1 MSDTAIGVLLGL
13 AAAITFET
21 SFLLLTAQAR
31 RASPAAR
38 PDASFLVR
46 LARRPW
52 WLTAMALN
60 GVAFL
65 LEVAA
70 LHRVS
75 LVVVQPLL
83 AVGLLGM
90 VLASRSVLGETVG
103 PRQVFAALMIAVGA
117 ALVVIGAPTGTT
129 RLTAD
134 VWTVL
139 AVVVLVFV
147 LALPQFSD
155 RGPWLLVVAAAGGDT
170 LVALATNTV
179 ATNWPQRLGI
189 VLAAVAA
196 VAVCGLASVTSE
208 SAALQRLPASRVGP
222 IVSGAQT
229 VLPTILAVLLA
240 DQHWSSATA
249 GGGLLAAGVFLVAAG
264 AICLG
269 RTRGGP
275 GSETPTEA
283 DKRAELGSRPPSRP
297 LGRDK
302 VHERLSR
309 R

>member
-13 AAAITFET
+13 AAAVGFE
-21 SFLLLTAQAR
+21 SSYLLLTAQAR
-31 RASPAAR
+31 RARPAAR
-38 PDASFLVR
+38 PDPSFLAR

-52 WLTAMALN
+52 WLAAMALN

-70 LHRVS
+70 LNRVS

-83 AVGLLGM
+83 AVGLLGL
-90 VLASRSVLGETVG
+90 VVASRFVLGETVG
-103 PRQVFAALMIAVGA
+103 PRQVLAALMIAVGA
-117 ALVVIGAPTGTT
+117 TLVVIGAPTGTT
-129 RLTAD
+129 RFTAD

-139 AVVVLVFV
+139 AVVVFAAV
-147 LALPQFSD
+147 LAFPQFAD
-155 RGPWLLVVAAAGGDT
+155 RGPWFLVAAAAAGDT

-222 IVSGAQT
+222 IGSGAQT
-229 VLPTILAVLLA
+229 VLPTVLAVLLA
-240 DQHWSSATA
+240 NQHWKSAT
-249 GGGLLAAGVFLVAAG
+249 GGGAVFAVGVLLVAAG
-264 AICLG
+264 SICLG
-269 RTRGGP
+269 RARGDP
-275 GSETPTEA
+275 GSERSTEG
-283 DKRAELGSRPPSRP
+283 DERTKPDFRPSRP
-297 LGRDK
+297 LGRDE

>member
-1 MSDTAIGVLLGL
+1 MNGTAIGVLLGV
-13 AAAITFET
+13 AAAIAFES
-21 SFLLLTAQAR
+21 SFLLLTAQVR
-31 RASPAAR
+31 RASPAVR

-52 WLTAMALN
+52 WLAAMALN

-90 VLASRSVLGETVG
+90 VVASRSVLGEKVG
-103 PRQVFAALMIAVGA
+103 PRQVLAALMIAIGA
-117 ALVVIGAPTGTT
+117 AVVVIGAPTGTT

-139 AVVVLVFV
+139 AVVVLASV

-155 RGPWLLVVAAAGGDT
+155 RGPWFLVVAASGGDT

-189 VLAAVAA
+189 ALAALVA
-196 VAVCGLASVTSE
+196 VTVCGLMAVASE

-240 DQHWSSATA
+240 DQRWSSATA

-275 GSETPTEA
+275 GFQPPAED
-283 DKRAELGSRPPSRP
+283 DKRAEPDARPSRP